1 METMKK
7 IIQLN
12 VALEQ
17 AKNLA
22 EELKGDGINIIGM
35 EIFGLNADIEVHLM
49 DGMEKLTESPRKE
62 FVEGE
67 KISYY
72 RNNFDLGNVEY
83 FSISEVKDNAKLA
96 V

>member
-12 VALEQ
+12 AALEQ

-49 DGMEKLTESPRKE
+49 DGLEKLTEAPRKE

-83 FSISEVKDNAKLA
+83 FSISEVKDNASVA